1 MSAGPFV
8 IANYESTEL
17 NGQIMPCKVQPE
29 TLALFVAGT
38 ANEASTAAI
47 TLPLRVNV
55 SGGNQEYGV
64 KPRKVTVSFTDET
77 DIPEGYTGDDL
88 VIPVMTQAAYSVYL
102 VGTTGTYLGS
112 PVQVIGR
119 SPERAR

>member
-8 IANYESTEL
+8 ITNYESTEL
-17 NGQIMPCKVQPE
+17 TGSIMPCKVQPE
-29 TLALFVAGT
+29 TLLLFAGGVANSGS
-38 ANEASTAAI
+38 ASAI

-64 KPRKVTVSFTDET
+64 KPRKVTITFTDPGA
-77 DIPEGYTGDDL
+77 IPAGYTGDDL
-88 VIPVMTQAAYSVYL
+88 VIPVMTQAAYDAYL
-102 VGTTGTYLGS
+102 VGVSGTYLGS
-112 PVQVIGR
+112 PIQIISR